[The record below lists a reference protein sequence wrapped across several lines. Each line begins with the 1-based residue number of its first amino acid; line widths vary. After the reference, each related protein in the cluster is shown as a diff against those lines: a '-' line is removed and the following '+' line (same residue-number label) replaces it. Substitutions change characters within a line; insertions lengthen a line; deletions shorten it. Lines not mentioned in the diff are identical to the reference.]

1 MQVRSKRETKYTH
14 LILVPGVGGLSSA
27 IALAKQGFT
36 VTIFEAAS
44 SVCPLHLPL
53 TLAKRWQIGEV
64 GAGINISPN
73 VARVLDSWDL
83 LEFATQE
90 ATLLQGVQVLDAES
104 NQVLSKVDYS
114 YIKQEFG
121 YPFIVRASPRR
132 ACEARGEPVA
142 SASTRF
148 PCLC

>member
-1 MQVRSKRETKYTH
+1 MGESHSCT
-14 LILVPGVGGLSSA
+14 GVGGLSSA
-27 IALAKQGFT
+27 IALAKQGYT

-44 SVCPLHLPL
+44 SVRSSTLSL

-73 VARVLDSWDL
+73 VARVLDSWGL
-83 LEFATQE
+83 LEFASKE

-104 NQVLSKVDYS
+104 DQVLSRVDYS
-114 YIKQEFG
+114 YIEQEFG

-132 ACEARGEPVA
+132 AA
-142 SASTRF
+142 S
-148 PCLC
+148 P